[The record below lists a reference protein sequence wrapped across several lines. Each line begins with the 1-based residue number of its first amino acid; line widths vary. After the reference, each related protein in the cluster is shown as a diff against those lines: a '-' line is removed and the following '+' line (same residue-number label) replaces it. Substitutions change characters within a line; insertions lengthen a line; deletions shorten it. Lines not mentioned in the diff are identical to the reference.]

1 MFFVFFHYKDSLAV
15 CYLRNRSLLVNI
27 PSVCSSSIA
36 SQNQIRSRK
45 LPPPAGITILSVLNN
60 GLRICTS
67 ECARLCWKWY
77 LLVSACCLFLC
88 FYGVLNPST
97 YPPTSLSNQSL
108 RLLVIFL
115 MSDFR
120 SLLVPLQWNFFFVF
134 LIIIAF
140 LMNASKRSDDFLP
153 HNF

>member
-108 RLLVIFL
+108 RLLVIL
-115 MSDFR
+115 CRISDPSSSSVVEILFC
-120 SLLVPLQWNFFFVF
+120 VYYHYCFF
-134 LIIIAF
+134 
-140 LMNASKRSDDFLP
+140 NECQ
-153 HNF
+153 